1 MGLGGN
7 DFFTVVGS
15 IGASI
20 LGMAFE
26 FTAVL
31 AISGA
36 CYLIALSA
44 MIIAIAQ
51 STHEPH
57 TGLSGSPNAQ
67 LFG

>member
-1 MGLGGN
+1 MGLGGEWS
-7 DFFTVVGS
+7 FFRGS
-15 IGASI
+15 FHRSVNSRHGIWIHSGTRDI
-20 LGMAFE
+20 
-26 FTAVL
+26 
-31 AISGA
+31 GA